1 MTARF
6 PQFPALVGSAKT
18 MQTPWLGLFGDQD
31 GSIPMTDIELI
42 KEKRPDVEVYV
53 YTGAGH
59 GFACDERGS
68 YNEAATKEAL
78 GRTLGWLTKY
88 VG

>member
-1 MTARF
+1 
-6 PQFPALVGSAKT
+6 
-18 MQTPWLGLFGDQD
+18 
-31 GSIPMTDIELI
+31 MTDIELI
-42 KEKRPDVEVYV
+42 KEKRPDVEIYV
-53 YTGAGH
+53 YKGAGH

-78 GRTLGWLTKY
+78 GRTLAWLTKY

>member
-1 MTARF
+1 L
-6 PQFPALVGSAKT
+6 Q
-18 MQTPWLGLFGDQD
+18 FGDQD
-31 GSIPMTDIELI
+31 ASIPMTDIELI

-53 YTGAGH
+53 YKGAGH

-78 GRTLGWLTKY
+78 GRTLAWLTKY